1 MQATRFPFG
10 VRLMGFSPADAAAL
24 CAALARAPASGPAYS
39 CLLDASLQEPDL
51 YIANGDS
58 LKAIAELVA
67 LSPGTVQPALV
78 VGAAPADLP
87 YAQLARPFDA
97 ERLWRQREL
106 LVAQRAEAVA
116 RLSARG
122 IGPIPE
128 RRRQVRLDLDVTDPS
143 EYARRR
149 RGPPDGAVLIVD
161 QRGAL
166 RDHLA
171 KLLGARKRAIEW
183 TDSAPTALRLCEET
197 PVALVIVN
205 TSMPG
210 IDPYGLCAGIKEGPE
225 GARIAVVLLVGP
237 ACPYDPV
244 RGKAAGVRGLL
255 DKPVADRH
263 LLGAVKRLLSL
274 PS

>member
-1 MQATRFPFG
+1 M
-10 VRLMGFSPADAAAL
+10 RLMGFTTADAATIG
-24 CAALARAPASGPAYS
+24 AALAQAPASGPAYS

-51 YIANGDS
+51 FVANGDN

-67 LSPGTVQPALV
+67 LSPGSVQPALV
-78 VGAAPADLP
+78 IGAAPADLP
-87 YAQLARPFDA
+87 YAQLARPFNA
-97 ERLWRQREL
+97 EQLWRQMEL
-106 LVAQRAEAVA
+106 LVAQRADAVA
-116 RLSARG
+116 RLTARG

-128 RRRQVRLDLDVTDPS
+128 RRRKVRLDLDVTDPA
-143 EYARRR
+143 EYARQR

-171 KLLGARKRAIEW
+171 RLLGARKRAIEW
-183 TDSAPTALRLCEET
+183 TDSAGTALRLCEET
-197 PVALVIVN
+197 PVALVIIN

-210 IDPYGLCAGIKEGPE
+210 IDPYGLCAAIKDGPD

-237 ACPYDPV
+237 ASPYDAV
-244 RGKAAGVRGLL
+244 RGKAAGVRGVL
-255 DKPVADRH
+255 DKPVGDRH